1 MNNAKIEQLRKLART
16 LVSSGLAPSQA
27 EAIRQAKDMLKM
39 NDVKLPEDSPKQ
51 KPEPATLP
59 RVDQLDGAS
68 DESMKD
74 VMEEDADSVYN
85 N

>member
-16 LVSSGLAPSQA
+16 LVSSGLAPSQS

-39 NDVKLPEDSPKQ
+39 NDVKLPEDSPKKQ
-51 KPEPATLP
+51 AEPATLP
-59 RVDQLDGAS
+59 RVDQLDGAP
-68 DESMKD
+68 DDSMKD